1 MIYYRHTHQLGM
13 NMKENSTEENSIKI
27 KNAVIVALFDRQLD
41 YIPKSPT
48 TKERISWHPATEL
61 LSTKGLPIVSK
72 YILITPK
79 EHLVNPKDPEK
90 HQEHINRLVSLLE
103 DKMRD
108 IIQTRIK
115 DGDKANILIS
125 RIEVEIKEVEYDNIW
140 DIKSC
145 TENLNPLLKAI
156 LKDFPIG
163 KDAKPGKHKPT
174 LIISLL
180 GSTTAA
186 RTALYLTT
194 KQLERESGRF
204 QLCLVKNPHYDNPAN
219 VPQLWCGADISSTP
233 NGLLRQ
239 GVGTKHPTYAT
250 ALDQLERIIHTFR
263 DAKILI
269 TGPTGA
275 GKGALAQ
282 LIIAYLQAL
291 NSDMN
296 DGKCIIQNI
305 AALAPKLIESELFG
319 HEKGAFTGADK
330 KHIGIFERAN
340 NGILFLDEIG
350 ELPLHLQVK
359 LLTILDGH
367 PFFRVG
373 GTEPIHSRFLLLCAT
388 NKDLRKECTEG
399 RFRKDLYERLN
410 TWHIDV
416 PALKDR
422 PDDIERA
429 LQRELGEW
437 KTAHKNEVM
446 FSQGARKAFLDKA
459 KQYDWE
465 GNFREFHATFLHLA
479 LFAGKGGITEQAI
492 EEEFKRKA
500 SHDQNGI
507 PSSVQTPSDK
517 SNSSESAYDLAEMA
531 RLACA
536 LDACRKS
543 KTATE
548 AGEILF
554 AARAESARKK
564 HKGFNGA
571 SSLQRIFTQFGL
583 EAHFKNGTFSV
594 APITHNTPNKSS
606 IPSFATSS

>member
-1 MIYYRHTHQLGM
+1 M
-13 NMKENSTEENSIKI
+13 NMKENSTEENSIKN
-27 KNAVIVALFDRQLD
+27 KNVVIVALFDRQLD

-48 TKERISWHPATEL
+48 AKERTSWHPATAL

-79 EHLVNPKDPEK
+79 ERLVNPKDPEK

-108 IIQTRIK
+108 IIHIRIK
-115 DGDKANILIS
+115 DVDKAKDLIS
-125 RIEVEIKEVEYDNIW
+125 RIKVEIKEVEYENIW

-145 TENLNPLLKAI
+145 TQKLNPILNDL
-156 LKDFPIG
+156 LKDFPIR
-163 KDAKPGKHKPT
+163 KDAKTGNTQVVSKST

-180 GSTTAA
+180 GSTAAA

-194 KQLERESGRF
+194 KRLERESGRF
-204 QLCLVKNPHYDNPAN
+204 QLRLVKNLHDGKPAP
-219 VPQLWCGADISSTP
+219 VTQLWYGADISSTR

-239 GVGTKHPTYAT
+239 GVGTQHPTYAT
-250 ALDQLERIIHTFR
+250 ELDKLERVIHTFR

-275 GKGALAQ
+275 GKSELAR

-291 NSDMN
+291 YNDMN
-296 DGKCIIQNI
+296 DGNCITQNI
-305 AALAPKLIESELFG
+305 AAIAPTLIESELFG
-319 HEKGAFTGADK
+319 HEKGAFTGANK
-330 KHIGIFERAN
+330 RHIGIFERTN

-350 ELPLHLQVK
+350 ELPLHLQAK
-359 LLTILDGH
+359 LLTILDGN
-367 PFFRVG
+367 PFTRVG
-373 GTEPIHSRFLLLCAT
+373 GKDPISSRFILLCGT

-437 KTAHKNEVM
+437 KTAHKNAVM
-446 FSQGARKAFLDKA
+446 FAQGTRKILLDKA
-459 KQYDWE
+459 KECNWE
-465 GNFREFHATFLHLA
+465 GNFREFHAAFLHLA
-479 LFAGKGGITEQAI
+479 LFAGRGGITEQAI
-492 EEEFKRKA
+492 EEEFKCKA
-500 SHDQNGI
+500 SHDQSET
-507 PSSVQTPSDK
+507 PLSVQTSSDK
-517 SNSSESAYDLAEMA
+517 SNSPESVYDLAEMA

-536 LDACRKS
+536 LDVCRKC

-548 AGEILF
+548 AGELLF
-554 AARAESARKK
+554 AARAESARRKK
-564 HKGFNGA
+564 TGFNGA
-571 SSLQRIFTQFGL
+571 SSLQRIFAQFGL
-583 EAHFKNGTFSV
+583 EAHFKNGMFSV
-594 APITHNTPNKSS
+594 SPVTQ
-606 IPSFATSS
+606 